1 MSLLTVIQ
9 YVCGRTNI
17 PVPASILGNADDQ
30 ILQLVRLLEE
40 EGTDLASR
48 YGWNGLANEF
58 VLTTTATEDQGAMTT
73 IAPNGFSYIKNGTFW
88 DRSTKV
94 PILGPLSDDEWQHRK
109 SMGISG
115 PRYYY
120 RIRGNRLLVNPVPVG
135 GETWAAE
142 YISKNWILGAD
153 GTTYKQ
159 YFTLDTDTLLIPEEL
174 CLAGLRWRWKKE
186 KGFDYAEDFRMYEMQ
201 VMDAMGRDGGKPIL
215 NMDVD
220 AYMSKKPGI
229 FVPEYNWNLS

>member
-17 PVPASILGNADDQ
+17 PVPTSVMGNADDQ
-30 ILQLVRLLEE
+30 VLQLIRLLEE
-40 EGTDLASR
+40 EGNDLASR
-48 YGWNGLANEF
+48 YGWSGLTNEMLF
-58 VLTTTATEDQGAMTT
+58 TTTAAEDQGALTT
-73 IAPNGFSYIKNGTFW
+73 LAANGFRYIKNGTFW
-88 DRSTKV
+88 DRNDMLPV
-94 PILGPLSDDEWQHRK
+94 RGPLSDSEWQDRK
-109 SMGISG
+109 ARAITG

-120 RIRGNRLLVNPVPVG
+120 RIRGNHLLISPTPAAG
-135 GETWAAE
+135 HTFAAE

-159 YFTLDTDTLLIPEEL
+159 YFTLDTDTILIPEEL

-201 VMDAMGRDGGKPIL
+201 VKDAMGRDGGKPVL
-215 NMDVD
+215 CMDKEPYQ
-220 AYMSKKPGI
+220 ARPGV
-229 FVPEYNWNLS
+229 FVPEYNWFQ